1 MNDSTLLAYVE
12 TVIASSEI
20 AFQEVAD
27 KGVMRIL
34 LVGNFHE

>member
-20 AFQEVAD
+20 TFQEVAD